1 MKIGVLA
8 IVALATTLPAY
19 SAEAPAAGTATQ
31 ASPEQVVAEFRNDLQ
46 AKSADVMAKAL
57 SLTADQAAKFWPL
70 YETYQ
75 KEQREIVDGQLKA
88 TQAYGAKYATLT
100 DSEALQYVNALLT
113 RDQKIHDLRVKWL
126 AKFQAVVPP
135 ATAARAIQVER
146 RLGLVTQIGLSSQ
159 IPLVRDR

>member
-8 IVALATTLPAY
+8 IVALATTLPVY

-31 ASPEQVVAEFRNDLQ
+31 PSPEQVVAEFRNDLQ

-88 TQAYGAKYATLT
+88 TQDYGAKYASLT

-159 IPLVRDR
+159 IPLVRDH